1 MSDIIMKKEEEISK
15 KFERLSEYLNE
26 KTRRIWSANEA
37 ISIGCG
43 GIEIVSKSTGLSRET
58 ISNGIKE
65 LKSELSTNQVRVRR
79 NGGGRK
85 KLKDKDINFEKD
97 LKELVESSTR
107 GDPESSLKWVSKST
121 RNLADELNKN
131 GHRVSHVVVAE
142 TLREMGYSLQTNK
155 KTGEGGNNPDR
166 DKQFQFINNKTKEFQ
181 KNEQPVISVDGKK
194 KRI

>member
-1 MSDIIMKKEEEISK
+1 MKKEEEISK

-37 ISIGCG
+37 ISIGWG
-43 GIEIVSKSTGLSRET
+43 GIEIVSKSTGLSRQT
-58 ISNGIKE
+58 ISKGIKE
-65 LKSELSTNQVRVRR
+65 LKSELSTNQVKVRR

-131 GHRVSHVVVAE
+131 GHRVSHVVVAQ
-142 TLREMGYSLQTNK
+142 TLREIGYSLQANK
-155 KTGEGGNNPDR
+155 KIEEGGNNPDR
-166 DKQFQFINNKTKEFQ
+166 DKQFQFISNKTKEFQ

>member
-1 MSDIIMKKEEEISK
+1 MKKEEEISK

-37 ISIGCG
+37 ISIGWG

-65 LKSELSTNQVRVRR
+65 LKSELTTNQVRVRR

-97 LKELVESSTR
+97 LKDLVESSTR
-107 GDPESSLKWVSKST
+107 GDPESALKWLSKST
-121 RNLADELNKN
+121 RKLADELNN
-131 GHRVSHVVVAE
+131 DFHRVSHVVVAE
-142 TLREMGYSLQTNK
+142 TLREMGYSLQANK

>member
-1 MSDIIMKKEEEISK
+1 M
-15 KFERLSEYLNE
+15 NE

-37 ISIGCG
+37 ISIGWG

-65 LKSELSTNQVRVRR
+65 LKSELTTNQVRVRR

-107 GDPESSLKWVSKST
+107 GDPESALKWVSKST
-121 RNLADELNKN
+121 RKLADELNKN

-142 TLREMGYSLQTNK
+142 TLREMGYSLQANK

>member
-1 MSDIIMKKEEEISK
+1 MLKEEEISQ

-37 ISIGCG
+37 ISIGWG
-43 GIEIVSKSTGLSRET
+43 GIEIVSKSTGLSRQT
-58 ISNGIKE
+58 ISKGIKE
-65 LKSELSTNQVRVRR
+65 LKSELSTNQVKVRR

-107 GDPESSLKWVSKST
+107 GDPESPLKWTSKST
-121 RNLADELNKN
+121 RKLADELNKD

-142 TLREMGYSLQTNK
+142 TLKDMGYSLQANK
-155 KTGEGGNNPDR
+155 KTHEGGNHPDR
-166 DKQFQFINNKTKEFQ
+166 DAQFQFISNKTKEFQ
-181 KNEQPVISVDGKK
+181 SNNQPVISVDGKK

>member
-1 MSDIIMKKEEEISK
+1 MKKEEEISK

-26 KTRRIWSANEA
+26 KSKRLWSANEA
-37 ISIGCG
+37 ISIGWG
-43 GIEIVSKSTGLSRET
+43 GIEIVSKSTGLSRKT

-65 LKSELSTNQVRVRR
+65 LKLEVNTNQVRVRKK
-79 NGGGRK
+79 GGGRK

-107 GDPESSLKWVSKST
+107 GDPESPLKWVSKST
-121 RNLADELNKN
+121 RKLADELNKN

-142 TLREMGYSLQTNK
+142 TLRTMGYSLQANK
-155 KTGEGGNNPDR
+155 KTKEGGNHPDR
-166 DKQFQFINNKTKEFQ
+166 DKQFEFINDKTKEFQ
-181 KNEQPVISVDGKK
+181 KNEQPVISVDCKK